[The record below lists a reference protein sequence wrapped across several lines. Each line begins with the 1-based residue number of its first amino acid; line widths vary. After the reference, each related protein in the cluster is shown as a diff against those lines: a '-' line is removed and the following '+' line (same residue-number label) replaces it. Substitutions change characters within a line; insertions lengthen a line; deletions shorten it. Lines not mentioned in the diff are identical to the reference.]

1 MGFATHWEVVGIHQ
15 NRVSVST
22 ITQPLQ
28 NTSTRVEVL
37 WSMPFQGKF
46 LRKELRE
53 RAKKELE
60 STELGRV
67 RARVW
72 SVSTVT
78 VGTLALGA
86 MVLLST
92 FLRCDA
98 F

>member
-1 MGFATHWEVVGIHQ
+1 
-15 NRVSVST
+15 
-22 ITQPLQ
+22 
-28 NTSTRVEVL
+28 
-37 WSMPFQGKF
+37 
-46 LRKELRE
+46 LRE
-53 RAKKELE
+53 RAEKGLE